1 MMKLHFPNPSRS
13 FDEKSNRVLFW
24 GYDRTIEVSFL
35 LESAVLKRLF
45 PDMNGTEGE
54 LLKAFDT
61 TRETIYEVAEQVY
74 ARGGGGKGT
83 YAYVL
88 TAGDFQG

>member
-13 FDEKSNRVLFW
+13 FDEKSGRILFW

-35 LESAVLKRLF
+35 LEAAVLKRLY
-45 PDMNGTEGE
+45 PEMNGTERE

-61 TRETIYEVAEQVY
+61 ARERVCEVADKVY
-74 ARGGGGKGT
+74 ERGGGGKGT

-88 TAGDFQG
+88 TARDF

>member
-13 FDEKSNRVLFW
+13 FDEKSSRIMFW

-35 LESAVLKRLF
+35 LEAAVLKRLY
-45 PDMNGTEGE
+45 PDMNSTETE

-61 TRETIYEVAEQVY
+61 ARERICEVADKVY
-74 ARGGGGKGT
+74 EHGGGGKGT

-88 TAGDFQG
+88 AAGDF

>member
-1 MMKLHFPNPSRS
+1 MKLHFPNPSRNY
-13 FDEKSNRVLFW
+13 DETSSRILFW

-35 LESAVLKRLF
+35 LEAAALNRLY
-45 PDMNGTEGE
+45 PDMNGTETE

-61 TRETIYEVAEQVY
+61 TRERIFEVAEKVY

-88 TAGDFQG
+88 AAEDFQG

>member
-1 MMKLHFPNPSRS
+1 MMKLHFPNPNRY
-13 FDEKSNRVLFW
+13 FDEKSSRILFW

-35 LESAVLKRLF
+35 LEAAVLKRLY
-45 PDMNGTEGE
+45 PDMNGTETE

-61 TRETIYEVAEQVY
+61 TRERIYEVADKVY
-74 ARGGGGKGT
+74 ERGGGGKGT

-88 TAGDFQG
+88 AAGDF